1 MLKWSLKFKIKLIKL
16 LIINCLDQSIQNL
29 DKLVTNLN
37 QKCLKFRKSMQ
48 LKYQWLDKI
57 IKWSKIEFIISI
69 ISTIIIVNLLK

>member
-1 MLKWSLKFKIKLIKL
+1 MLKWSLKLKIKLIKL

-48 LKYQWLDKI
+48 LKYQWLNKT